1 MDLWGSQ
8 RHLRVF
14 KGARGVWVCWG
25 LPRVMEVSMGPGDIC
40 GSQECY
46 MYGTGDLR
54 GSRWH
59 LLALWDLRAS
69 VGSRGL
75 RGICAFKRHLSALV
89 GPAVGLGWHLP
100 GFVLTPLMSPFFPHT
115 VVLLDFAK
123 SQGELGWLTQPYGK
137 GWDLQQ
143 HMLNDTGIYLY
154 VVCNVLQGEQEN
166 WLRTNWIYRSEA
178 QRIFIELKFTV
189 RDCSSFPGSDGFCKE
204 TFNLFYAESDVDYGT
219 NFQKR
224 QFKKIDTIAPDEI
237 TVQEDLDTRN
247 VKLNVEVRSVGPLSR
262 KGFYLAF
269 QDLGAC
275 MSLLSVRV
283 YYKTCPAVLRGL
295 ALFPE
300 TVAGAD
306 SQQLAEVQGACV
318 EHAVAE
324 RAPLLHCNTDGE
336 WLVPIEQCRCQAGY
350 EAVGE
355 QCQAYPPG
363 TFEAEVPLSGCQHCP
378 ENTLP
383 SSTATTVCPCQD
395 GHFRAPTD
403 PAAMPCTRPPSPPR
417 GVIAV
422 RLGATVQLRWSP
434 PSDKGG
440 RQDVTYSVTCEQ
452 CLPESGE
459 CQPCNG
465 EVRYSQPPQVLV
477 GTRVT
482 VSNLEPQVNYTFTVE
497 ARNGV
502 SAFSPLRSM
511 ASTSISVNH
520 TEPPQVT
527 SVSLDGRTTT
537 SLVLSWTV
545 PPWQQRWVWKYE
557 VTYSKKTDE
566 NSYSVLRCKGT
577 SVTIPKLSPGTSYL
591 VRVQA
596 LTKDG
601 HGAFSLEH
609 EFETLSEEAE
619 SMASAAVISGSIT
632 GVLFVVFLLAV
643 LLYILRRRR
652 NLPSRQSPEDVY
664 FSKSDQL
671 KPLKTYVDPHTY
683 EDPNQAVLKFTTE
696 ISPSSITRQKVIGAG
711 EFGEVYMGTLKQGK
725 KEVLVAIKTL
735 KVGYTEKQRVDF
747 LSEASIMGQFCHNN
761 IIRLEGVISK
771 CECPKATISI
781 PKSLLDP
788 PESIIFTGMELVF
801 GIFQH
806 VLSLSA
812 DKPFMIVTEYMENG
826 ALDKFLRE
834 KDGQFCIIQLVG
846 MLRGIAAGM
855 KYLANMNY
863 VHRDLAARNILV
875 NSNLVCKVSDFGLSR
890 VLEDDPEATYTTSGG
905 KIPIRWTAPEAI
917 SYRKFTSASDV
928 WSYGIV
934 MWEVM
939 SYGERPYWELSNHE
953 VMKAISEGFRL
964 PAPLDCPL
972 AMYQLMMQCWQQERA
987 RRPKFADIVSILDKL
1002 VCAPDSLK
1010 ALVDFD
1016 PRISIHLPSTSGSD
1030 GVPFRSVPEWL
1041 ESIKMHQY
1049 AEHFAAAGYSSIEKV
1064 LQMTSE

>member
-1 MDLWGSQ
+1 MAPPAA
-8 RHLRVF
+8 F
-14 KGARGVWVCWG
+14 I
-25 LPRVMEVSMGPGDIC
+25 PP
-40 GSQECY
+40 
-46 MYGTGDLR
+46 T
-54 GSRWH
+54 
-59 LLALWDLRAS
+59 LLLLF
-69 VGSRGL
+69 
-75 RGICAFKRHLSALV
+75 II
-89 GPAVGLGWHLP
+89 GPAAP
-100 GFVLTPLMSPFFPHT
+100 KE

-123 SQGELGWLTQPYGK
+123 AQGELGWLTQPYGK

-143 HMLNDTGIYLY
+143 HVLNDSGIYIY
-154 VVCNVLQGEQEN
+154 AVCSVLQGEQEN

-189 RDCSSFPGSDGFCKE
+189 RDCNSFPGGGGSCKE

-237 TVQEDLDTRN
+237 TVQEDFETRN
-247 VKLNVEVRSVGPLSR
+247 VKLNVEVRSVGPLRR

-275 MSLLSVRV
+275 VSLLSVRV

-295 ALFPE
+295 AVFPE

-306 SQQLAEVQGACV
+306 SQQLAKVEGACV
-318 EHAVAE
+318 EHAVAD
-324 RAPLLHCNTDGE
+324 RVPMLHCNMDGE
-336 WLVPIEQCRCQAGY
+336 WLVPIEQCQCQAGY
-350 EAVGE
+350 EAAGE
-355 QCQAYPPG
+355 QCQACPPG
-363 TFEAEVPLSGCQHCP
+363 TFKAEVSLSGCQPCP
-378 ENTLP
+378 AHTLP
-383 SSTATTVCPCQD
+383 SSAAADACPCQD
-395 GHFRAPTD
+395 GFFRAPTD

-417 GVIAV
+417 SVTAV
-422 RLGATVQLRWSP
+422 GLGATVQLRWSP
-434 PSDKGG
+434 PSDRGG
-440 RQDVTYSVTCEQ
+440 RQDVTYSITCEQ
-452 CLPESGE
+452 CLSESGE
-459 CQPCNG
+459 CQPCDG
-465 EVRYSQPPQVLV
+465 GIRYSQPPQGLV
-477 GTRVT
+477 GTGITVT
-482 VSNLEPQVNYTFTVE
+482 DLEPHINYTFTVE

-502 SAFSPLRSM
+502 SAFSPLRSV

-527 SVSLDGRTTT
+527 SVSLNGQTAT

-545 PPWQQRWVWKYE
+545 PPRQQSWVWKYE

-566 NSYSVLRCKGT
+566 NSYSVLRCEGT
-577 SVTIPKLSPGTSYL
+577 SVTIPKLSPGTAYV

-609 EFETLSEEAE
+609 EFETLPEEAE
-619 SMASAAVISGSIT
+619 SMASAAVISGSVT
-632 GVLFVVFLLAV
+632 GVIFVVFVLAV
-643 LLYILRRRR
+643 LLYVLRSRRRR
-652 NLPSRQSPEDVY
+652 NSPSRQSPEDVY

-683 EDPNQAVLKFTTE
+683 EDPNQAMLKFTTE

-711 EFGEVYMGTLKQGK
+711 EFGEVYKGTLKQGK
-725 KEVLVAIKTL
+725 KEVPVAIKTL

-747 LSEASIMGQFCHNN
+747 LGEASIMGQFCHHN
-761 IIRLEGVISK
+761 IIRLEGVVSK
-771 CECPKATISI
+771 
-781 PKSLLDP
+781 
-788 PESIIFTGMELVF
+788 
-801 GIFQH
+801 H
-806 VLSLSA
+806 
-812 DKPFMIVTEYMENG
+812 KPFMIVTEYMENG

-834 KDGQFCIIQLVG
+834 KDGQFCVIQLVG

-953 VMKAISEGFRL
+953 VMKAINEGFRL
-964 PAPLDCPL
+964 PAPLDCPS
-972 AMYQLMMQCWQQERA
+972 AVYQLMMQCWQQERA

-1002 VCAPDSLK
+1002 VRAPDSLK
-1010 ALVDFD
+1010 ALADFD
-1016 PRISIHLPSTSGSD
+1016 PRVSIRLPSTSGSD

-1049 AEHFAAAGYSSIEKV
+1049 AEHFAAAGYNTIEKV
-1064 LQMTSE
+1064 LQMTNDDLKKIGVRLPGHKKRIAYSLLGLQEQLCPAGVPI